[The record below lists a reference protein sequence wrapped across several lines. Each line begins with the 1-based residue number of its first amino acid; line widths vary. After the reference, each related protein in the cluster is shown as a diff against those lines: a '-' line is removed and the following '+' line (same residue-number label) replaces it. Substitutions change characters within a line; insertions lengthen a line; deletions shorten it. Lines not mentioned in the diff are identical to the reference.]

1 MPKTKAHAAHLA
13 ERREMSSLERRQQIL
28 DKAADLFDAGYARTS
43 MDDIAAS
50 VGIAKPTLYHYFR
63 SKAEILFEIHEE
75 LIDKLLVRHADRIQ
89 KNLRPRDVLLEIME
103 DILNFMQTRPGHM
116 RVFFEHYRELPEEQR
131 EIIRIKRDE
140 FQDILQSILADGIR
154 QGDFR
159 EFDVKLT
166 SFEISA
172 RVFGLTSGMYREVV
186 CFPMRSL
193 ASSGTTSFMGSGVRH
208 RWKLQH
214 PDAR

>member
-1 MPKTKAHAAHLA
+1 VPKTKAHAAHLA
-13 ERREMSSLERRQQIL
+13 ERREMSSLERRQQVL

-75 LIDKLLVRHADRIQ
+75 LIDKLLVRHADRFQ

-131 EIIRIKRDE
+131 EVIRIKRDE
-140 FQDILQSILADGIR
+140 FQDILQSVLADGIR

-166 SFEISA
+166 SFEIFGACIWAYQWYVPGGRLLPHEIA
-172 RVFGLTSGMYREVV
+172 RQFWNNFIHGIGS
-186 CFPMRSL
+186 P
-193 ASSGTTSFMGSGVRH
+193 SSMETAA
-208 RWKLQH
+208 
-214 PDAR
+214 P